1 MSVEIQFKK
10 GFLEGYSVF
19 IEDTELVRLIL
30 AFAIKYTYTVDLL
43 KILRSDCQI
52 DVDEDKVKKIL
63 NALKKWIR
71 EADLEDVIP
80 YIKD

>member
-1 MSVEIQFKK
+1 MSVEIKFKK